1 MGTKVI
7 ANITDQQ
14 DDVAEVGVTTYI
26 DGALCV
32 TLDFDSNMDSGVS
45 IMSYD
50 AKGARELAAALILAA
65 EELEK

>member
-1 MGTKVI
+1 MTTKVI
-7 ANITDQQ
+7 ANIRDQQ

-26 DGALCV
+26 DKGLCV
-32 TLDFDSNMDSGVS
+32 TLDFDPNMDSEVTV
-45 IMSYD
+45 MSYD